1 LVPSLASAP
10 PQTPDPRL
18 PAEELTPGETLAAPE
33 RDILGRYRAL
43 QVISVAMIVAGL
55 LLPVGVLAMNPGIL
69 TETQNADAL
78 LRLIGPLLLIA
89 LGGLLLIVGLVINAV
104 RALIVRAALPPERYR
119 GPAVLVLLLLAI
131 IVGSVVSLGA
141 GGTVLALFDGGAL
154 SVGGTLLLLTS
165 TQIGLVAVS
174 GGLVVAPRAL
184 AGLRLVPKSGL
195 GRSIL
200 IGLVLA
206 IPAWI
211 GATLLAYVATTAL
224 EAIGFTQDKS
234 VLDTVLDRADPTV
247 LLLALILIAPV
258 AEELFFRG
266 VVYNAWERERGPV
279 VAVIGSAALFAA
291 IHTSLFSLVPIF
303 ALGVALAILFQRT
316 RSLPATMAMHA
327 GFNAISVTLALLA
340 RQGIL
345 TLPT

>member
-10 PQTPDPRL
+10 PPIPDL
-18 PAEELTPGETLAAPE
+18 YQPAAGYRPDE
-33 RDILGRYRAL
+33 RQIPSDSEILGRYRGL
-43 QVISVAMIVAGL
+43 QLISIVMIAGGL
-55 LLPVGVLAMNPGIL
+55 LLPLIVLVSNPEIL
-69 TETQNADAL
+69 TASRTSDAL
-78 LRLIGPLLLIA
+78 QQLIGPLLLLI
-89 LGGLLLIVGLVINAV
+89 GGVLLLVVGLVMNAV

-119 GPAVLVLLLLAI
+119 GPAILVLLLLAI
-131 IVGSVVSLGA
+131 IVGTVVSLGA

-174 GGLVVAPRAL
+174 AGLVAAPRAL
-184 AGLRLVPKSGL
+184 AGLRLAPRSGL
-195 GRSIL
+195 ARSIL
-200 IGLVLA
+200 IGLGLA

-211 GATLLAYVATTAL
+211 GATLLAYVATTVLKAV
-224 EAIGFTQDKS
+224 GFTEDKGI
-234 VLDTVLDRADPTV
+234 LDTVLNRGDPTV
-247 LLLALILIAPV
+247 ILLAFILVAPV

-266 VVYNAWERERGPV
+266 VVYNAWEREWGPM
-279 VAVIGSAALFAA
+279 VAVLGSSALFAV
-291 IHTSLFSLVPIF
+291 IHTSLFSLAPIF
-303 ALGVALAILFQRT
+303 ALGVTLAMLFRST

-327 GFNAISVTLALLA
+327 AFNAISVALALLA